1 MEGLEWG
8 DWRMRVVAIGAF
20 VLAVVAAVPASAQIA
35 GSMRGLSGSNGPSI
49 RGDIRRPVPA
59 DPGLVRGVSVS
70 REVRGVREDIEA
82 GRKAGQLSRSEARAL
97 RREGR
102 RIEATSER
110 YGRDGYSDAEIAM
123 LRSRTEALRSATV
136 MKRTQGLQGK

>member
-1 MEGLEWG
+1 
-8 DWRMRVVAIGAF
+8 MRVVAIGAI
-20 VLAVVAAVPASAQIA
+20 VLAVVAAAPASAQIA

-82 GRKAGQLSRSEARAL
+82 GRKTGQLSRSEARAL

-136 MKRTQGLQGK
+136 AKRTQGLQGK

>member
-1 MEGLEWG
+1 
-8 DWRMRVVAIGAF
+8 MRVVAIGAI

-49 RGDIRRPVPA
+49 RGDIRRPVPV

-82 GRKAGQLSRSEARAL
+82 GRKAGQLSRSEARVL
-97 RREGR
+97 RREAY
-102 RIEATSER
+102 RIESMRARFSS
-110 YGRDGYSDAEIAM
+110 GGYTEAEVAL
-123 LRSRTEALRSATV
+123 LRGRTEALRSATV
-136 MKRTQGLQGK
+136 AKRTQGLQGK

>member
-1 MEGLEWG
+1 
-8 DWRMRVVAIGAF
+8 MRVVAIGSLVLAF
-20 VLAVVAAVPASAQIA
+20 VAATPASAQLTRA
-35 GSMRGLSGSNGPSI
+35 MRDYSGTRAPI
-49 RGDIRRPVPA
+49 RGDIRMPAPVNPTL
-59 DPGLVRGVSVS
+59 GRSVSVS
-70 REVRGVREDIEA
+70 REVGAIREQIDA
-82 GRKAGQLSRSEARAL
+82 GRASGQLDRREARAL

-136 MKRTQGLQGK
+136 AKRTQGLQGK